1 MPLIHNCEDLRGLL
15 AALPGPDKV
24 TLAAAQAREPL
35 LTKPAGALGRLEE
48 IAAFLASWQGRHPAR
63 VGKPVARVFA
73 GNHGYAGLGCSA
85 FPPAVTEQMVLNFRE
100 GGAAVNQLCA
110 TFGAELDVVALDL
123 DRPTANPTLGPAM
136 TAIEF
141 VAAFNAGADAV
152 PDSADILCLG
162 EMGIGNTSAAAA
174 ICLGLYGG
182 GAEAWVGPGTGVAG
196 EALRHKARMV
206 ADAVD
211 ANRSDDPLSWA
222 WSVGGRELAA
232 MAGAMV
238 AARLKRVPVL
248 LDGFVCCAAMAPFAV
263 IAPGMLDH
271 CLVAHVSAEPG
282 HRRLIEKLD
291 KVALL
296 DLGMRLGEASGA
308 VLALGIVKAAAACHA
323 GMATFKEAGVSEG

>member
-1 MPLIHNCEDLRGLL
+1 
-15 AALPGPDKV
+15 
-24 TLAAAQAREPL
+24 
-35 LTKPAGALGRLEE
+35 
-48 IAAFLASWQGRHPAR
+48 
-63 VGKPVARVFA
+63 
-73 GNHGYAGLGCSA
+73 
-85 FPPAVTEQMVLNFRE
+85 
-100 GGAAVNQLCA
+100 
-110 TFGAELDVVALDL
+110 
-123 DRPTANPTLGPAM
+123 
-136 TAIEF
+136 
-141 VAAFNAGADAV
+141 
-152 PDSADILCLG
+152 
-162 EMGIGNTSAAAA
+162 
-174 ICLGLYGG
+174 
-182 GAEAWVGPGTGVAG
+182 
-196 EALRHKARMV
+196 
-206 ADAVD
+206 
-211 ANRSDDPLSWA
+211 
-222 WSVGGRELAA
+222 